1 MIAAAAA
8 GSGMA
13 FLDSTALNVALP
25 TIQADLGT
33 TASQIQWVYGSY
45 ALVVAAFLLVG
56 GSLGDH
62 FGRRRV
68 FAAGVALFGLASV
81 WSALAFG
88 PGQLVAARAVQG
100 AGGALMIPGAL
111 ATLGASFEEERR
123 AKAIGFR
130 PRLPWPRPSLHAP
143 ADYPRRHRA

>member
-1 MIAAAAA
+1 MSFAATPCDEGVVRGARPCAPCGRSDEPWVIAAAA

-25 TIQADLGT
+25 AIQADLGA

-81 WSALAFG
+81 WSAFAFG
-88 PGQLVAARAVQG
+88 PWQLVAARAVRG
-100 AGGALMIPGAL
+100 RAG
-111 ATLGASFEEERR
+111 
-123 AKAIGFR
+123 
-130 PRLPWPRPSLHAP
+130 H
-143 ADYPRRHRA
+143 